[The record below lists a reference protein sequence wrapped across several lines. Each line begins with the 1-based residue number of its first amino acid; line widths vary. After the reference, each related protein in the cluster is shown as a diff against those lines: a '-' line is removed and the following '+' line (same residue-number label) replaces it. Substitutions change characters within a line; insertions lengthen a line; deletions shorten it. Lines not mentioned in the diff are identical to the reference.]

1 MVIGDCSLG
10 GGGRQS
16 LKTTQLLREVGA
28 FQTVTIARPFTA
40 IFVIA

>member
-1 MVIGDCSLG
+1 VIGDSSVG

-16 LKTTQLLREVGA
+16 LKTTQLLGEVGA
-28 FQTVTIARPFTA
+28 FETVTIARLFAA